1 METAERASAHSPRFF
16 HGWWIVATS
25 LVGAGV
31 GMGIGGVGL
40 GVFVEP
46 MTGDLG
52 WTRAEMGGV
61 FIIRA
66 IVMATLG
73 PLMGPIV
80 DRRMGAPVLFVGGAF
95 IAGGSIMLLAAATEV
110 WQFYVLFGLGWSIGQ
125 LAFAGNVLTGPIVAK
140 WFIRKRGRAM
150 GIYTMGIPI
159 GSIIFVPLNAVL
171 VTTFGWQASWVIL
184 GVATWLLTIPI
195 AALTMRRQPEDMG
208 LFPDGALTADEAR
221 LAGSP
226 GAGRPGGV
234 AAPVDFT
241 LLQALRTPALY
252 LLMLSFLMMGLAM
265 GIFTI
270 HQVPAI
276 TDKGFDLVVAS
287 IVSVTLSSC
296 SFCVKPTVGFLS
308 ERFSPRYLC
317 TLCMAV
323 GAVGVVT
330 LGLGDAMVFLFVF
343 AACYGFGA
351 GATPVFQNVIW
362 ADYFGRRYLGSIR
375 GMIAPIAALG
385 GGISPF
391 IAGWMFD
398 NTGSYDSILVTM
410 GLGAFLAAAFMLMAR
425 PPRFRARA

>member
-1 METAERASAHSPRFF
+1 METTEGATAQRPRFF

-40 GVFVEP
+40 GVFVGP
-46 MTGDLG
+46 MTEDLG
-52 WTRAEMGGV
+52 WSRAAMGGV

-66 IVMATLG
+66 IVTATLG
-73 PLMGPIV
+73 PFMGPIV
-80 DRRMGAPVLFVGGAF
+80 DRRLGAPALFVGGAF

-110 WQFYVLFGLGWSIGQ
+110 WHFYVLFGLGWSVGQ

-171 VTTFGWQASWVIL
+171 VTAFGWQTSWVIL
-184 GVATWLLTIPI
+184 GIATWLLTVPI

-208 LFPDGALTADEAR
+208 LFPDGAPRGEEAR
-221 LAGSP
+221 SA
-226 GAGRPGGV
+226 
-234 AAPVDFT
+234 AAPVSVRAVGGAAPFDFT
-241 LLQALRTPALY
+241 LMQALGTPALY
-252 LLMLSFLMMGLAM
+252 LLMFSFLMMGLAM

-276 TDKGFDLVVAS
+276 TDKGFDLAVAS

-296 SFCVKPTVGFLS
+296 SFIVKPTVGLLS
-308 ERFSPRYLC
+308 ERFSPRHLC
-317 TLCMAV
+317 ALCMAV
-323 GAVGVVT
+323 GAAGVVT
-330 LGLGDAMVFLFVF
+330 LGLADTMLFLFVF

-398 NTGSYDSILVTM
+398 RTGSYDAILVTM
-410 GLGAFLAAAFMLMAR
+410 GLGAFLAAVFMLMAR

>member
-1 METAERASAHSPRFF
+1 
-16 HGWWIVATS
+16 
-25 LVGAGV
+25 
-31 GMGIGGVGL
+31 MGIGGVGL

-46 MTGDLG
+46 MTSDLG
-52 WTRAEMGGV
+52 WSRAAMGGV

-80 DRRMGAPVLFVGGAF
+80 DRRLGAPALFVGGAF

-110 WQFYVLFGLGWSIGQ
+110 WHFYVLFGLGWSVGQ

-184 GVATWLLTIPI
+184 GAATWLLTIPI

-208 LFPDGALTADEAR
+208 LLPDGAAPFDRAQGERAEAAPFDQAQDR
-221 LAGSP
+221 LRQAQGERAP
-226 GAGRPGGV
+226 
-234 AAPVDFT
+234 APVDFT
-241 LLQALRTPALY
+241 LMQALRTPTLY
-252 LLMLSFLMMGLAM
+252 LLMFSFLMMGLAM

-276 TDKGFDLVVAS
+276 TDKGFDLAVAS
-287 IVSVTLSSC
+287 IVSVTLSTC
-296 SFCVKPTVGFLS
+296 SFIVKPTVGFLS
-308 ERFSPRYLC
+308 ERFSPRRLC
-317 TLCMAV
+317 ALCMAV
-323 GAVGVVT
+323 GAAGVVT
-330 LGLGDAMVFLFVF
+330 LGLGDAMLFLFVF

-385 GGISPF
+385 GGVSPF

-398 NTGSYDSILVTM
+398 TTGSYDSILVTM

-425 PPRFRARA
+425 PPRLRSVRSTG